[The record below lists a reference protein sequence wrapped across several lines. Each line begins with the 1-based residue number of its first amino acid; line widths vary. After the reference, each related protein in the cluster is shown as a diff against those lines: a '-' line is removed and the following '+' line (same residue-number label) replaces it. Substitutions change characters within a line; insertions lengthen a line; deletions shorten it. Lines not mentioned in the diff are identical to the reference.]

1 MTMSGTHTEA
11 VLNKLTKPE
20 LVQLL
25 LKTEATLGSQIT
37 DLSKEIKDT
46 LTYLKKLEADI
57 AVVKTVNDRLVERV
71 IKTERQ
77 CWENAQ
83 YSRRDTLEIV
93 GIPNSVGNSVLEET
107 VRGVFKKIGVEI
119 DERDVQACHR
129 LKEKER
135 TIVKFVN
142 RKDCLQIL
150 RVKKDLKSLD
160 PTELDFPEN
169 TKIFINESLCP
180 YYRGIWNKCKKL
192 RAIQK
197 IHQFYTISGL
207 IRVKLEETGPS
218 RIITHM
224 VDLKELFPDI
234 DIENL

>member
-1 MTMSGTHTEA
+1 MDCKICQNMKLISPRFPHTAHPQYKRQTCRE
-11 VLNKLTKPE
+11 VY
-20 LVQLL
+20 Q
-25 LKTEATLGSQIT
+25 
-37 DLSKEIKDT
+37 
-46 LTYLKKLEADI
+46 
-57 AVVKTVNDRLVERV
+57 
-71 IKTERQ
+71 TERQ
-77 CWENAQ
+77 CWKNAQ
-83 YSRRDTLEIV
+83 YSRRGTLEIV
-93 GIPNSVGNSVLEET
+93 DIPNSVGNSVLEET

-119 DERDVQACHR
+119 DEWDVQACHH
-129 LKEKER
+129 LKGKER
-135 TIVKFVN
+135 TIVKFIN

-150 RVKKDLKSLD
+150 RVKKDLNSLD
-160 PTELDFPEN
+160 GVGLSEN
-169 TKIFINESLCP
+169 TEIFIDESLCP
-180 YYRGIWNKCKKL
+180 YYRDIWNKCKKL

>member
-1 MTMSGTHTEA
+1 M
-11 VLNKLTKPE
+11 
-20 LVQLL
+20 
-25 LKTEATLGSQIT
+25 
-37 DLSKEIKDT
+37 LSKEKCTAGKMLSIPVET
-46 LTYLKKLEADI
+46 LW
-57 AVVKTVNDRLVERV
+57 RLLAFQILLV
-71 IKTERQ
+71 
-77 CWENAQ
+77 
-83 YSRRDTLEIV
+83 TL
-93 GIPNSVGNSVLEET
+93 NSISILEET
-107 VRGVFKKIGVEI
+107 VCGVFKKIGVEI
-119 DERDVQACHR
+119 DERDVQACSR

-142 RKDCLQIL
+142 RKDCLQIH
-150 RVKKDLKSLD
+150 RVKKELKSRD
-160 PTELDFPEN
+160 PTELDFSES
-169 TKIFINESLCP
+169 TKIFNNESLCP

-234 DIENL
+234 DIGNLSILHGFPC